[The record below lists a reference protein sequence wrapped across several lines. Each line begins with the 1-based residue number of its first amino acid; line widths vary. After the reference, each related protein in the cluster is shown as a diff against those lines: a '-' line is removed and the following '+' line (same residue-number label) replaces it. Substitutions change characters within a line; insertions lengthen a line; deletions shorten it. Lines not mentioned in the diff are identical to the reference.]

1 MTEDRN
7 TKEGFTALELIVVV
21 IIMGIIAIT
30 AIPKFVSL
38 KGDDYLMS
46 MQRTK
51 SAVEGAL
58 MLVNTRA
65 EAQNVA
71 TGESVLK
78 AGKLTINLENG
89 YPSTKT
95 EEALKSIVYWEDT
108 DVGYKAFHNKKIIV
122 IYPLKVKQPK
132 NVTTPEDYNC
142 ALIYK
147 NASKEASVSFTNE
160 DKCKGEL

>member
-7 TKEGFTALELIVVV
+7 IKGGFSALELIVVV

-58 MLVNTRA
+58 MLVKTRA
-65 EAQNVA
+65 ESQGVA
-71 TGESVLK
+71 TGEGVLK
-78 AGKLTINLENG
+78 AGKLSLNIENG
-89 YPSTKT
+89 YPSTKV
-95 EEALKSIVYWEDT
+95 ENDLKSIVYWEDT
-108 DVGYKAFHNKKIIV
+108 DVGYKAFPSDKLIV
-122 IYPLKVKQPK
+122 IYPLKVYQPET
-132 NVTTPEDYNC
+132 VASPEDYNC
-142 ALIYK
+142 SLIYK
-147 NASKEASVSFTNE
+147 NDSGRASVSFTNK

>member
-7 TKEGFTALELIVVV
+7 TKGGFSVLELIVVV

-58 MLVNTRA
+58 MLVKARA
-65 EAQNVA
+65 EAQGVA
-71 TGESVLK
+71 TSESVLK
-78 AGKLTINLENG
+78 AGKLTLNLENG
-89 YPSTKT
+89 YPSTKSVKY
-95 EEALKSIVYWEDT
+95 LKSIVYWEDT
-108 DVGYKAFHNKKIIV
+108 DVGYRAFHGEKVIV
-122 IYPLKVKQPK
+122 IYPLKVDQPET
-132 NVTTPEDYNC
+132 VTSPEDYNC

-147 NASKEASVSFTNE
+147 NSSKGASVIFANE